1 MCEPSSF
8 PVINGGYDTV
18 VCLNVIEHV
27 ADDRR
32 ALANILE
39 VLAPG
44 GRAIILVPQVK
55 GISARSTRRSVTCS
69 GTRRRR

>member
-1 MCEPSSF
+1 MSF

-44 GRAIILVPQVK
+44 GRAVILVPQGQGNFGTLDEALGHVQ
-55 GISARSTRRSVTCS
+55 RSSS
-69 GTRRRR
+69 RRR